1 MTEECLKCI
10 KWFHPKC
17 LGIEE
22 TDEVKLNQMDVICHR
37 CSGKEQPLE
46 DEHAESDQEPCLGK
60 RGSCASLDEEH
71 ISNLQ
76 ETQNHQSKLDETRE
90 SSKQT
95 ENCQNEEIVQLQ
107 FGVLRSRDDGHISG
121 EVDLKNDH
129 SSKTGNGV
137 SNGFSHQ
144 KSSDLGLESSQR
156 LQNGVS
162 QQVED
167 TNVTLELSILKKTP
181 SIKQESSLIEG
192 GKKSSTRSPLGLT
205 PTKQPNITQYFPIL
219 AKSPVKTQAEQ
230 VGAALDRQEQ
240 S

>member
-1 MTEECLKCI
+1 
-10 KWFHPKC
+10 
-17 LGIEE
+17 
-22 TDEVKLNQMDVICHR
+22 MDVICHN
-37 CSGKEQPLE
+37 CSGKEQPPE
-46 DEHAESDQEPCLGK
+46 DEHQESDQEPCLGK

-76 ETQNHQSKLDETRE
+76 ETQNNLSKLDEAGE
-90 SSKQT
+90 PSKQA
-95 ENCQNEEIVQLQ
+95 ENFQNEEIVQLQ
-107 FGVLRSRDDGHISG
+107 FGVLRSGEDGRMSE
-121 EVDLKNDH
+121 EVNLKNGH
-129 SSKTGNGV
+129 SSKAGNGV

-144 KSSDLGLESSQR
+144 KSSDSGLETSQR
-156 LQNGVS
+156 VQNGVS

-219 AKSPVKTQAEQ
+219 AKSPVKTQAQQ